1 MTTTANQR
9 AVFLD
14 RDGTIME
21 DTNYVGQVERVVMI
35 AGAARALRRKT

>member
-1 MTTTANQR
+1 MNRTATNR

-21 DTNYVGQVERVVMI
+21 DTNYVGDVERVVLI
-35 AGAARALRRKT
+35 PAPRPR